1 MLQFTLSLKS
11 RKIENKMEKFFPNY
25 KDGSIVNLM
34 SSILKALGYRSKY
47 SPLKRLN
54 PEKLKNKK
62 HYSDDN

>member
-1 MLQFTLSLKS
+1 
-11 RKIENKMEKFFPNY
+11 MEKFFPNY